1 MSLTTLFI
9 SVINE
14 RDRLALTNPGKGNPI
29 NAFLYSEIC
38 EAAVQ
43 LSESSAV
50 RCVFQMS
57 KGVD

>member
-1 MSLTTLFI
+1 MSFTALSTSVMDGLARLT
-9 SVINE
+9 
-14 RDRLALTNPGKGNPI
+14 LTNPGKGNPI